1 MQHSKKKVYQRF
13 RYTEET
19 LQKALELI
27 RTNSTTISE
36 ASRRYGIPKSTLSN
50 KLTGKVP
57 QIRKMGPDTVL
68 SIEEEYKLEKWI
80 LSKALLGFPMHPDE
94 VKDSVQK
101 VLKETKREN
110 PFTDDRPGKKWL
122 QLFLRRHPNITQR
135 NTEIISKARAS
146 VTEENIRNWFAELR
160 DYLIEEHNEELLE
173 NPHRIFNADET
184 GVTTC
189 PKTGK
194 VLGPKNYKAFMR

>member
-1 MQHSKKKVYQRF
+1 MQDSTKKTYQRF

-19 LQKALELI
+19 LHKAPELI
-27 RTNSTTISE
+27 RIHSTIISE
-36 ASRRYGIPKSTLSN
+36 ASRSYGIPKSTLSN
-50 KLTGKVP
+50 KRTRKVP
-57 QIRKMGPDTVL
+57 QIRKMGPDMVL
-68 SIEEEYKLEKWI
+68 SSEKEYNLEKWI

-122 QLFLRRHPNITQR
+122 QLFLRR

-146 VTEENIRNWFAELR
+146 VTEESIRNWFAELR
-160 DYLIEEHNEELLE
+160 DYLIEDHHEELLE
-173 NPHRIFNADET
+173 NPHIY
-184 GVTTC
+184 C
-189 PKTGK
+189 
-194 VLGPKNYKAFMR
+194 